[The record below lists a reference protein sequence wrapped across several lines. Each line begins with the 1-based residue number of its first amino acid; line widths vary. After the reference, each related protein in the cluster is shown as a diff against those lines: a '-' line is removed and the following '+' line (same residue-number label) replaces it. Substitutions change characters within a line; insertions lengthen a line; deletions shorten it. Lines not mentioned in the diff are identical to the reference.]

1 MSEYNIYLIISKTNT
16 KFGRLIRRF
25 GGIQY
30 NHASIALDSELSE
43 TYSFA
48 RQRHSLV
55 LSGKLVREN
64 ISRFT
69 LNIATNVDVTIFEI
83 PVTEEQHKEV
93 KKLIDEIYNDREYLY
108 NLFSVLTYPLT
119 KGLSVY
125 KAFTCNEFAMYILKI
140 LGHEIT
146 KPLYQYKP
154 DDLLEILSDKIYY
167 QGNLLEYVTEKT
179 AETDYFDGMRLVD
192 IRDSFFCISK
202 LLYRTV
208 TLKKNQLY

>member
-1 MSEYNIYLIISKTNT
+1 MEEKYIYLLISQTNT
-16 KFGRLIRRF
+16 RFGKLIRKFGK
-25 GGIQY
+25 IQY

-43 TYSFA
+43 IYSFA

-55 LSGKLVREN
+55 LTGKLVREN

-69 LNIATNVDVTIFEI
+69 LNRATHIDATIFKV
-83 PVTEEQHKEV
+83 PVTAEQYDEIRA
-93 KKLIDEIYNDREYLY
+93 LIEEIYNDKEYLY

-125 KAFTCNEFAMYILKI
+125 KAFTCNEFAMYVLKI
-140 LGHEIT
+140 LGHEIK

-154 DDLLEILSDKIYY
+154 DDLLEMLEDRIYY

-179 AETDYFDGMRLVD
+179 VKTDYFDGIRMID
-192 IRDSFFCISK
+192 IHDSVMCISK
-202 LLYRTV
+202 LLFRTI